1 MSDDAPDP
9 LDFRYPAIEPH
20 ADGFLDVDDGRRIW
34 WEVSGSPSVRP
45 VALLRGGGA
54 HPVGRRYA
62 AFSTPTPIA
71 LRHCTNEAE
80 PRRVFGGGGEGSD
93 SCGAATLPQRAAA
106 QS

>member
-45 VALLRGGGA
+45 VALLRGGRSAPSG
-54 HPVGRRYA
+54 PPLRRFFDPHAYR
-62 AFSTPTPIA
+62 
-71 LRHCTNEAE
+71 L
-80 PRRVFGGGGEGSD
+80 V
-93 SCGAATLPQRAAA
+93 TLHQRG
-106 QS
+106 